1 MNEEAKKRIMEERAK
16 QSFNDSLNDDSNIH
30 DDIRTAVEEV
40 LGQNSSADTLITVI
54 SELIINEYGDN

>member
-1 MNEEAKKRIMEERAK
+1 MKEEAKKRIMEERAK